1 MLADQLD
8 YIVGVDPHRDSHA
21 LAIVHVVSGAV
32 VFESTV
38 DSEQRRLRGSI
49 GARRAACAR
58 STSVRGRRHRLIRC
72 RPHSLPDRPR
82 ERVLEVGRL
91 RRERRSGGKTDA
103 LDAVRAARSVLGQQ
117 RPATPRAG
125 GERQAL
131 QALVAAREGAV
142 NAKRAGLCQLRD
154 LLITT
159 PEPLRSELRPL
170 TRARLLQRLAATRPH
185 GRTDA
190 ELRGSLLA
198 LRSIARRVLQLT
210 AEERELARQIETL
223 TRKLA
228 PQLLDQPGVGPHA
241 AAQLVLSWSHQGRIS
256 SRSRLRPARRRST
269 DPRLLRPDDPLPA
282 RPIRRPQTQP
292 RPAHD
297 PRHTQTHTPRHDR
310 LHRTPP
316 PRRQNPTRS
325 KPLPQALPRP
335 QPLPAPRARTT
346 NDHLTDIE
354 ASLAQA
360 SVGLFRLRAPGPT
373 KSEAVPLSRRAG
385 SPCRVRSCDA
395 PSA

>member
-21 LAIVHVVSGAV
+21 LAIVHVVSGAL
-32 VFESTV
+32 VFEATV
-38 DSEQRRLRGSI
+38 EANSDGYAKALELAELHAP
-49 GARRAACAR
+49 ARRAFAVEGTGSFGAGLTR
-58 STSVRGRRHRLIRC
+58 YLSGRG
-72 RPHSLPDRPR
+72 

-103 LDAVRAARSVLGQQ
+103 LDAVRAARSVLTQE
-117 RPATPRAG
+117 RPSTPRAG

-185 GRTDA
+185 GRNDP

-210 AEERELARQIETL
+210 AEERELA
-223 TRKLA
+223 
-228 PQLLDQPGVGPHA
+228 
-241 AAQLVLSWSHQGRIS
+241 HQGRIRSEAAFARLAGAAPIPAS
-256 SRSRLRPARRRST
+256 SGQTVRYRLDRAGDRKLNRALHMILVTRKRTHPAT
-269 DPRLLRPDDPLPA
+269 IA
-282 RPIRRPQTQP
+282 YIERRPQEGKT
-292 RPAHD
+292 RREAN
-297 PRHTQTHTPRHDR
+297 RCLKRYLARNLYR
-310 LHRTPP
+310 LLEHPP
-316 PRRQNPTRS
+316 
-325 KPLPQALPRP
+325 
-335 QPLPAPRARTT
+335 TT
-346 NDHLTDIE
+346 T
-354 ASLAQA
+354 
-360 SVGLFRLRAPGPT
+360 
-373 KSEAVPLSRRAG
+373 
-385 SPCRVRSCDA
+385 
-395 PSA
+395 